1 MNIIA
6 YEINLRTDEMKK
18 YFNLLSKL
26 DDNLELLQKEINIS
40 FKQDDIKKA
49 AKIKSLINNI
59 KFNLITKL

>member
-1 MNIIA
+1 M
-6 YEINLRTDEMKK
+6 EK